1 MTTPPGMTDAAMPA
15 IRTLSRLIADLRQ
28 EVLRAEKVN
37 IAFLADAL
45 HERGFGVLIL
55 VFAGP
60 MALPLPDLPGINLIF
75 ALPLV
80 FLTAQQAMGRHA
92 LWAPE
97 KLLRKPM
104 PKEKMTGLLA
114 GMIPWIEK
122 IERLVR
128 PRMGWITQDG
138 PSRIFGALGLVMALT
153 TCLPIPMTHSVPS
166 MGLVL
171 MAIGTLT
178 RDGLAVIAGA
188 VVGIGWISL
197 LAGAVFFFGPEASD
211 IIRDT
216 IKSVL

>member
-1 MTTPPGMTDAAMPA
+1 MTDAAMPA
-15 IRTLSRLIADLRQ
+15 IRPLSRLIADLRQ

-37 IAFLADAL
+37 IGFLAEAL

-60 MALPLPDLPGINLIF
+60 MALPLPVPPGINIIL

-80 FLTAQQAMGRHA
+80 FLTAQQALGRHA
-92 LWAPE
+92 LWMPE

-104 PKEKMTGLLA
+104 PKDKMTGLLA
-114 GMIPWIEK
+114 GMIPWFEK
-122 IERLVR
+122 IELLVR

-138 PSRIFGALGLVMALT
+138 PSRVFGALGLVMALT
-153 TCLPIPMTHSVPS
+153 VLLPVPLTNTVPS
-166 MGLVL
+166 LGLVL
-171 MAIGTLT
+171 MAVGTLM

-188 VVGIGWISL
+188 VVGIGWISI
-197 LAGAVFFFGPEASD
+197 LAGAVIFFGPEAFD